1 MLQEARGDVDSHPAY
16 RRYHYAYGPLSVTDA
31 AGTRFIGTDAL
42 GSPTDLTTTTGTVAA
57 AHQYDAWGQYRNGT
71 APSAEEPKLGYT
83 GHQYDPETGLVYAR
97 ARYYDPEIGIFI
109 SRDTYEGELEDGPS
123 LHRYAYAW
131 SNPLRYWDS
140 TGLCTEG
147 EDEGCEIGV
156 FQSIGAAIESATSDT
171 TYAEA
176 RMKRM
181 EANHQAKLEELAE
194 EAENGPGAIKRAKEA
209 IGRGV
214 GSAVEWWNG
223 TWVGRKLN
231 GADDR
236 AREYAREK
244 GAQAFEGLPTGDNLS
259 QTAQL
264 EELGMGAPEHYAD
277 KEELGADI
285 AEAAYE
291 QGRDAGLTYV
301 GGKVVQVAGGT
312 RIVREGGEAIA
323 QEERAV
329 ARAVRR
335 EAPGTGT
342 HIGSSGDSLPGG
354 KRNLIN
360 PSGRDDNCVAG
371 VCAVV
376 RNKLARNFE
385 GSADDIESLF
395 GSTAR
400 ARGLSEAKAIEY
412 IQNATGRSLSPRLV
426 PFMSPG
432 APVGHYV
439 LFAGNRHALY
449 GRVLPNGTRF
459 LYDAQTGLRL
469 TWDEARTKWG
479 RMRPYLV
486 E

>member
-16 RRYHYAYGPLSVTDA
+16 RRYHYAYGPLSVTDS

-123 LHRYAYAW
+123 LHRFMYAW
-131 SNPLRYWDS
+131 DNPLRYWDS

-156 FQSIGAAIESATSDT
+156 FQAIGATIESATSDT

-181 EANHQAKLEELAE
+181 EANHRAKLEELAE

-231 GADDR
+231 GADDK

-244 GAQAFEGLPTGDNLS
+244 GAQALEGLPTGDNVS

-291 QGRDAGLTYV
+291 KGRDAVVTHGVAHGV
-301 GGKVVQVAGGT
+301 GIAGGT
-312 RIVREGGEAIA
+312 RIVK
-323 QEERAV
+323 QEFKAV
-329 ARAVRR
+329 AREEKAVAKAVAAQEKAVAKRAVKEADPVGRR
-335 EAPGTGT
+335 VKLRKGTREEIEARQPRNDKGEMVDPNTQEPLAPGEIDVG
-342 HIGSSGDSLPGG
+342 HKPGQEWKKRKEMHRGRGSS
-354 KRNLIN
+354 REE
-360 PSGRDDNCVAG
+360 V
-371 VCAVV
+371 
-376 RNKLARNFE
+376 
-385 GSADDIESLF
+385 IETETTPICTTCRIVLRI
-395 GSTAR
+395 A
-400 ARGLSEAKAIEY
+400 AIDMKSE
-412 IQNATGRSLSPRLV
+412 
-426 PFMSPG
+426 
-432 APVGHYV
+432 
-439 LFAGNRHALY
+439 
-449 GRVLPNGTRF
+449 
-459 LYDAQTGLRL
+459 
-469 TWDEARTKWG
+469 
-479 RMRPYLV
+479 
-486 E
+486 

>member
-1 MLQEARGDVDSHPAY
+1 MLQEARGDVASHPAY

-42 GSPTDLTTTTGTVAA
+42 GSPTDLTTTNGTVAA

-83 GHQYDPETGLVYAR
+83 GHQFDPETGLVYAR

-131 SNPLRYWDS
+131 ANPLRYWDS

-156 FQSIGAAIESATSDT
+156 FQAIGAAIESATSET

-181 EANHQAKLEELAE
+181 EANHQARIEELAE

-231 GADDR
+231 SADDR

-244 GAQAFEGLPTGDNLS
+244 GAQAFEGLPTGDNVS

-285 AEAAYE
+285 AEYGYE
-291 QGRDAGLTYV
+291 QGRDAALTHGV
-301 GGKVVQVAGGT
+301 GKAVGIAGGT
-312 RIVREGGEAIA
+312 RIVKQEVKAVAREEKAVA
-323 QEERAV
+323 KAVASEERALV
-329 ARAVRR
+329 RLERKGGVVFSGKEVRGVRDLSHVDESTLREMARRGF
-335 EAPGTGT
+335 APV
-342 HIGSSGDSLPGG
+342 D
-354 KRNLIN
+354 RNGEKIVLHHLRQD
-360 PSGRDDNCVAG
+360 PSGPLVEMPG
-371 VCAVV
+371 VNHSI
-376 RNKLARNFE
+376 RNKVQHPRGNTPGAGLSIQQREEFNAWRE
-385 GSADDIESLF
+385 EYWKS
-395 GSTAR
+395 R
-400 ARGLSEAKAIEY
+400 AREELHK
-412 IQNATGRSLSPRLV
+412 RSVS
-426 PFMSPG
+426 
-432 APVGHYV
+432 
-439 LFAGNRHALY
+439 
-449 GRVLPNGTRF
+449 
-459 LYDAQTGLRL
+459 
-469 TWDEARTKWG
+469 
-479 RMRPYLV
+479 V